1 MQNSQQNKK
10 IYLDTCCFSRP
21 FDVQTQNRVRRETE
35 AVEAILEYFDIGYW
49 QWLASSVNADE
60 IDRITEPIK
69 HAKVKTL
76 LSLAHQIVWVGEA
89 EIARGEQLEAF
100 GFERLDALHLACA
113 ESGNADIFL
122 TTDDSLLKIAKRVNT
137 ELHVRV
143 EYPDTWLQE
152 ETGYEYAKYDR

>member
-1 MQNSQQNKK
+1 MQSYQPNRK
-10 IYLDTCCFSRP
+10 IYFDTCCFNRP
-21 FDVQTQNRVRRETE
+21 FDVQTQIRVRREAE
-35 AVEAILEYFDIGYW
+35 AIEIILEYFDAGYW
-49 QWLASSVNADE
+49 EWLASSVNADE

-76 LSLAHQIVWVGEA
+76 LSLVHQIIWVGEA
-89 EIARGEQLEAF
+89 EITRGEQLEAF

-137 ELHVRV
+137 QLRVRV
-143 EYPDTWLQE
+143 EYPDRWLHE
-152 ETGYEYAKYDR
+152 EIGHEYTKYD

>member
-1 MQNSQQNKK
+1 MQNSQRNRK
-10 IYLDTCCFSRP
+10 IYFDTCCFNRP
-21 FDVQTQNRVRRETE
+21 FDVQTQTRVRREAE
-35 AVEAILEYFDIGYW
+35 AVEIILEYFDIGYW

-60 IDRITEPIK
+60 INRITEPIK

-100 GFERLDALHLACA
+100 GFEPLDALHLACA

-122 TTDDSLLKIAKRVNT
+122 TTDDSLLKTAKRVNT
-137 ELHVRV
+137 QLRVQV

-152 ETGYEYAKYDR
+152 ETGHEYKKYD

>member
-1 MQNSQQNKK
+1 MQSSQQNRKL
-10 IYLDTCCFSRP
+10 YLDTCCFNRP
-21 FDVQTQNRVRRETE
+21 FDAQTQTRVRREAE
-35 AVEAILEYFDIGYW
+35 AVEVILEYFDIGYW

-69 HAKVKTL
+69 HAKVKNL
-76 LSLAHQIVWVGEA
+76 LSLAHQIVWVDEA

-122 TTDDSLLKIAKRVNT
+122 TTDDSLLKTAKRVNT
-137 ELHVRV
+137 QLRVRV

-152 ETGYEYAKYDR
+152 ETGYEYKKYD

>member
-1 MQNSQQNKK
+1 MKLIESQNQSNK
-10 IYLDTCCFSRP
+10 YS
-21 FDVQTQNRVRRETE
+21 
-35 AVEAILEYFDIGYW
+35 
-49 QWLASSVNADE
+49 
-60 IDRITEPIK
+60 
-69 HAKVKTL
+69 KVKTL
-76 LSLAHQIVWVGEA
+76 LSLAHQIVWVSAA

-122 TTDDSLLKIAKRVNT
+122 TTDDSLLKIAKRVDL

-152 ETGYEYAKYDR
+152 ETGRQLPKPKDLGLCEAYTKRPLHRLNS

>member
-1 MQNSQQNKK
+1 MQSYQHNRK
-10 IYLDTCCFSRP
+10 IYLDTCCFNRP
-21 FDVQTQNRVRRETE
+21 FDVQTQTRVRREAE
-35 AVEAILEYFDIGYW
+35 AVEIILEYFDMGYW

-60 IDRITEPIK
+60 IDRITEPVK
-69 HAKVKTL
+69 HTRVKTL

-89 EIARGEQLEAF
+89 EIARGEQLETF

-122 TTDDSLLKIAKRVNT
+122 TTDDSLLKTAKRVNT
-137 ELHVRV
+137 QLRVRV

-152 ETGYEYAKYDR
+152 EMGHEYSQDDR

>member
-1 MQNSQQNKK
+1 MQSSQQNRK
-10 IYLDTCCFSRP
+10 IYFDTCCFNRP
-21 FDVQTQNRVRRETE
+21 FDVKTQTRVSREAE
-35 AVEAILEYFDIGYW
+35 AVETILEYFDMGYW

-60 IDRITEPIK
+60 IDRITEPVK
-69 HAKVKTL
+69 HTQVKTL
-76 LSLAHQIVWVGEA
+76 LSLAHQMVWVGET

-122 TTDDSLLKIAKRVNT
+122 TTDDSLLKTAKRVES
-137 ELHVRV
+137 ELHIRV

-152 ETGYEYAKYDR
+152 ETGHEYTKDDR